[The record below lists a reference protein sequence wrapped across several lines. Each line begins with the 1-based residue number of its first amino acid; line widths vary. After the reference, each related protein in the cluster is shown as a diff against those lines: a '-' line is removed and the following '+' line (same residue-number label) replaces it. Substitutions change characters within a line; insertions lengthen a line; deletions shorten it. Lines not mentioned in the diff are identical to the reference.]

1 VLRNA
6 KLEVVVLPV
15 SDVDAAKEFY
25 VDRVGFH
32 LDVDHAAG
40 DDFRIVQLTPVGS
53 GCSVTLMRN
62 PESAGSVQGLHL
74 VVTDIEVA
82 HAELVAGGVEV
93 SEPFHFGPT
102 GQTPGLHP
110 ERADFGT
117 FVAFADPDGNSWMV
131 QERRRRISGGPGIE
145 LPGDVVDL
153 LRRPVSC
160 YLATTMPDGSPQLTL
175 TWVDTDGTD
184 VLVNTVQ
191 GHQKLRNIDRDPR
204 VVLNVSD
211 PAAPSRYVGIRGTV
225 VETTTDGAADHIEV
239 LAQRYLGGPY
249 PWFGGRDQV
258 RVLVRIRPERLH
270 RMG

>member
-1 VLRNA
+1 MQA

-40 DDFRIVQLTPVGS
+40 EDFRIVQLTPVGS

-62 PESAGSVQGLHL
+62 AESAGSVQGLHL
-74 VVTDIEVA
+74 VVTDIEEA
-82 HAELVAGGVEV
+82 RAELVAGGVDV
-93 SEPFHFGPT
+93 SEPFHFGPA

-117 FVAFADPDGNSWMV
+117 FLSFADPDGNGWLV
-131 QERRRRISGGPGIE
+131 QERRRSSGGPALD
-145 LPGDVVDL
+145 LPEDVVEL
-153 LRRPVSC
+153 LRRPVNC
-160 YLATTMPDGSPQLTL
+160 YLATVMPDGSPQVTL

-184 VLVNTVQ
+184 VLINTVR

-204 VVLNVSD
+204 VALDVTD
-211 PAAPSRYVGIRGTV
+211 PSTPSRYVGIRGTV
-225 VETTTDGAADHIEV
+225 VSTTTDGAAEHIEA

-258 RVLVRIRPERLH
+258 RVLVRIRPEHLH